1 MRSIIYH
8 QYGEPAEV
16 LQLTETPELPAP
28 GAGEVLIRVR
38 SRPVHPGDLLGIRG
52 RYRAPGNTTPVG
64 PDGARPGF
72 EGMGVIE
79 ALGPGVKAEQGLKP
93 GMRVAFFPAR
103 WAWSDQVLAP
113 VRAVSRIP
121 DDIADAAAAQLH
133 VAPLTASLLLSAV
146 LAAGARAGDVVA
158 LSAAGGLVARLTAR
172 LLLAQGLL
180 PVGIVRSTQ
189 AIAGLSAQLPG
200 MQFISTQQPDW
211 AKRLCALTQGRAI
224 RVALDPVGGAVA
236 ATLASLLADGGT
248 LVSYGDLSG
257 QALVLPTLA
266 FSTRGISVQGV
277 SVGRWTAL
285 PDAVRAANIETA
297 IELARTLPDA
307 FVPAAVYELQE
318 VAAAVGHA
326 ERPGKGGSVL
336 LRSDGGRG
344 AGNALLSVTPTLP
357 IR

>member
-52 RYRAPGNTTPVG
+52 RYRAAGNTTPVG

-79 ALGPGVKAEQGLKP
+79 ALGPGVEAEQGLKP

-121 DDIADAAAAQLH
+121 DDLPDAAAAQLH
-133 VAPLTASLLLSAV
+133 VAPLTACLLLAAV
-146 LAAGARAGDVVA
+146 QASGARTGDVVV
-158 LSAAGGLVARLTAR
+158 LSAAGGLVARLTAS
-172 LLLAQGLL
+172 LLLAHGFV
-180 PVGIVRSTQ
+180 PVGIVRSAQ
-189 AIAGLSAQLPG
+189 AIAALSVQLPG
-200 MQFISTQQPDW
+200 MRCISTEQPDW
-211 AKRLCALTQGRAI
+211 AKRVCALAQGRAV
-224 RVALDPVGGAVA
+224 RVALDPVGGEVA
-236 ATLASLLADGGT
+236 AALVSLLADGGT

-266 FSTRGISVQGV
+266 FSTRAISVQGI
-277 SVGRWTAL
+277 SVGRWPAL
-285 PDAVRAANIETA
+285 PDAVRTANIETA
-297 IELARTLPDA
+297 IDLARSLPDA
-307 FVPAAVYELQE
+307 FVPAAVYELQD
-318 VAAAVGHA
+318 VAAAAAHA
-326 ERPGKGGSVL
+326 ERPGKGSSVL
-336 LRSDGGRG
+336 LCSDGGRG
-344 AGNALLSVTPTLP
+344 AGNALPSMTPTLP
-357 IR
+357 TR